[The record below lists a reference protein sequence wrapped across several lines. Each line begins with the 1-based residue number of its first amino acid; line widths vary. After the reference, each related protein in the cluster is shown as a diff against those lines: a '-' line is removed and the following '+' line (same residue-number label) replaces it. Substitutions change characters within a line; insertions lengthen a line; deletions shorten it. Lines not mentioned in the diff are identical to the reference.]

1 MLDEGNIP
9 RYYIDK
15 RSAQSLSTR
24 DNSEISPLGKS
35 PVNLALSFD
44 LTKFKKGEQEMYF
57 QMFFENKKDKG
68 LIEKF
73 KYLNSW
79 TYKARRI

>member
-1 MLDEGNIP
+1 
-9 RYYIDK
+9 
-15 RSAQSLSTR
+15 
-24 DNSEISPLGKS
+24 
-35 PVNLALSFD
+35 
-44 LTKFKKGEQEMYF
+44 MYF